1 VTDPASGV
9 HLAPSVRVELDG
21 RGGGCVACVVIDNER
36 KLNTLNSALMERL
49 ATELEALASQD
60 GLRAVVLASAGPRA
74 FIGGADIAEM
84 AELDPATARVFI
96 TRVHRCCDALRRLP
110 VPVVARIQGYAFGA
124 GLEIAAACDLRIAAE
139 TAVFGMPEVRLG
151 IPSVV
156 EAALLPTLVGWGRA
170 RQILL
175 LGETFTAAEAER
187 WGFVER
193 VVPAGDLDVAVEAWL
208 GALMAAGPRAVRLQ
222 KRLIGAWEDL
232 PLRAAVQ
239 AGVDA
244 FAEAWRTDEPRRAMR
259 AFLDAQALR
268 RRQVGTGP

>member
-1 VTDPASGV
+1 MTDPAS
-9 HLAPSVRVELDG
+9 SVRPALGVRPASSVRMELDH
-21 RGGGCVACVVIDNER
+21 RGGGCVARVVIDNER

-49 ATELEALASQD
+49 ATELEALASLD

-124 GLEIAAACDLRIAAE
+124 GLEVAAACDLRIASE

-156 EAALLPTLVGWGRA
+156 EAALLPTLVGWGGRGRSCCSA
-170 RQILL
+170 RPS
-175 LGETFTAAEAER
+175 R
-187 WGFVER
+187 R
-193 VVPAGDLDVAVEAWL
+193 PRRSAGGLSNGWC
-208 GALMAAGPRAVRLQ
+208 PRAIWMRRSRRGWARSWRLGHA
-222 KRLIGAWEDL
+222 RSGCRSA
-232 PLRAAVQ
+232 
-239 AGVDA
+239 
-244 FAEAWRTDEPRRAMR
+244 
-259 AFLDAQALR
+259 
-268 RRQVGTGP
+268 

>member
-1 VTDPASGV
+1 MIDQAANVQ
-9 HLAPSVRVELDG
+9 VET
-21 RGGGCVACVVIDNER
+21 GGGIARVVIDNER
-36 KLNTLNSALMERL
+36 KLNTLNSGLLERL
-49 ATELEALASQD
+49 AVELEALAAQD

-84 AELDPATARVFI
+84 SGLDPITARAFI
-96 TRVHRCCDALRRLP
+96 TRIHRCCDALRRLP
-110 VPVVARIQGYAFGA
+110 VPVIARIQGYAFGA
-124 GLEIAAACDLRIAAE
+124 GLEIAAACDLRIAAD
-139 TAVFGMPEVRLG
+139 TALFGMPEVRLG

-156 EAALLPTLVGWGRA
+156 EAALLPSLVGWGRA

-187 WGFVER
+187 WGFVEL
-193 VVPAGDLDVAVEAWL
+193 VVPGGELDAALATWL
-208 GALMAAGPRAVRLQ
+208 RALLQAGPRAIRLQ

-232 PLRAAVQ
+232 PLRAAIQ

-244 FAEAWRTDEPRRAMR
+244 FAEAWRTDEPRQAMQ

-268 RRQVGTGP
+268 KREAAEKP

>member
-1 VTDPASGV
+1 MTDPA
-9 HLAPSVRVELDG
+9 ASVQVEV
-21 RGGGCVACVVIDNER
+21 GGGIARVIIDNER
-36 KLNTLNSALMERL
+36 KLNTLNSGLMERL
-49 ATELEALASQD
+49 AVELEALAAQD

-84 AELDPATARVFI
+84 SGLDPMTARAFI
-96 TRVHRCCDALRRLP
+96 TRIHRCCDALRRLP
-110 VPVVARIQGYAFGA
+110 VPVIARIQGYAFGA
-124 GLEIAAACDLRIAAE
+124 GLEIAAACDLRIAAD
-139 TAVFGMPEVRLG
+139 TALFGMPEVKLG

-156 EAALLPTLVGWGRA
+156 EAALLPSLVGWGRA

-193 VVPAGDLDVAVEAWL
+193 VVPGGELDAAIEAWL
-208 GALMAAGPRAVRLQ
+208 AALLQAGPRAIRLQ

-244 FAEAWRTDEPRRAMR
+244 FAEAWRTDEPRQAMR
-259 AFLDAQALR
+259 AFLDEQALR
-268 RRQVGTGP
+268 KREAAEKP

>member
-1 VTDPASGV
+1 MTDPVAN
-9 HLAPSVRVELDG
+9 VRVET
-21 RGGGCVACVVIDNER
+21 GGGIAHVIIDNER
-36 KLNTLNSALMERL
+36 KLNTLNSALMERF
-49 ATELEALASQD
+49 AVELEALAAQD

-74 FIGGADIAEM
+74 FIGGADITEM
-84 AELDPATARVFI
+84 SGLDPTTARAFI
-96 TRVHRCCDALRRLP
+96 TRIHRCCDALRRLP
-110 VPVVARIQGYAFGA
+110 VPVIARIQGYAFGA
-124 GLEIAAACDLRIAAE
+124 GLEIAAACDLRIAAD
-139 TAVFGMPEVRLG
+139 TALFGMPEVRLG

-156 EAALLPTLVGWGRA
+156 EAALLPSLVGWGRA

-175 LGETFTAAEAER
+175 LGETFTAVEAER

-193 VVPAGDLDVAVEAWL
+193 VVPGGELDAAVEEWL
-208 GALMAAGPRAVRLQ
+208 ATLLQAGPRAIRLQ

-244 FAEAWRTDEPRRAMR
+244 FAEAWRTDEPRQAMR

-268 RRQVGTGP
+268 KLGAPGKP